1 MIFLVSFFDPFA
13 ETYWLI
19 EMRDEFLK
27 NTKNMG
33 AFGNLQPVTK
43 IDHFSGMEIF
53 NNQSWF

>member
-1 MIFLVSFFDPFA
+1 
-13 ETYWLI
+13 
-19 EMRDEFLK
+19 MRDEFLK

-53 NNQSWF
+53 NNQS